1 MTFLLNAE
9 TIKNNILIV
18 SPSTTRINNK
28 LYRRISVG
36 SKNTPEFRKRLANAI
51 LSVSKISLDQSYLRN
66 YIELENNIPSLKV
79 KPKEIIFNNL
89 GEFYLIFILSS
100 FSSLT
105 NKLPLSAITR
115 RWIHKKTIVERYIL
129 DFLLIILLDYA
140 YTFQNI
146 SENKIEDY
154 KILDTL
160 ITKYNN
166 HANYYQKKIDIHLE
180 KRELEKSRIL
190 VNSEKKGIPFMGELK
205 FFSKERSLNN
215 KITYNFEPLEYIF
228 EYDQEYIFSNIAL
241 SNTDIDVILNFIS
254 HFFSNY
260 NTDYAEEKL
269 LEFHLLPNTDFY
281 EEYAPTFH
289 IYMEDDLDFIPRL
302 DGITKDGLRELLHN
316 IMDIEKAKEDI
327 YLETEKKAIEYIQ
340 ESENLNLEQVTEQLH
355 STYEEEFK
363 EYYNEDME
371 EFYSD
376 NLNAACEW
384 YNFKFFT
391 DCHRYQ
397 YNIFLENYLNDP
409 TKNNYHAL
417 KLIEAFIYYR
427 GNILVYNS
435 NILKIFDNICSK
447 NELYGITT
455 GTDFEVIPTN
465 PFILSKF

>member
-51 LSVSKISLDQSYLRN
+51 LLVSDISSKQSYLSN

-89 GEFYLIFILSS
+89 GEFYLILILSS

-105 NKLPLSAITR
+105 NKLPLSTTR
-115 RWIHKKTIVERYIL
+115 RWRHKKTIVERYIL
-129 DFLLIILLDYA
+129 DFLLIILLGYA

-146 SENKIEDY
+146 SVNKIEDY

-215 KITYNFEPLEYIF
+215 KITYNFEPLEHIF

-241 SNTDIDVILNFIS
+241 SNADINIILKFIS
-254 HFFSNY
+254 HYFSQENDY
-260 NTDYAEEKL
+260 YAEEKL
-269 LEFHLLPNTDFY
+269 LEFHLLPNSDFY
-281 EEYAPTFH
+281 KEYAPIFH
-289 IYMEDDLDFIPRL
+289 DYIDEADSIPRL
-302 DGITKDGLRELLHN
+302 ADITDDELKEILHN
-316 IMDIEKAKEDI
+316 IMDFEKVKEYI

-340 ESENLNLEQVTEQLH
+340 ESENLNLEQATEQLH

-363 EYYNEDME
+363 EYYNEDIE
-371 EFYSD
+371 EFYSE
-376 NLNAACEW
+376 NLYEACEW
-384 YNFKFFT
+384 YSFT
-391 DCHRYQ
+391 YFTNYHSYKYD
-397 YNIFLENYLNDP
+397 IFLENYLNNP
-409 TKNNYHAL
+409 TKDNYYTL
-417 KLIEAFIYYR
+417 KLMESLIFYR

-447 NELYGITT
+447 NELYGTPIWN
-455 GTDFEVIPTN
+455 DFGVIPTN
-465 PFILSKF
+465 PFIFSKF

>member
-254 HFFSNY
+254 HFFSNDDSY
-260 NTDYAEEKL
+260 YAEENL
-269 LEFHLLPNTDFY
+269 LKFHLLPNSDFY
-281 EEYAPTFH
+281 EEYAPIFH
-289 IYMEDDLDFIPRL
+289 DYIDTVDSIPRL
-302 DGITKDGLRELLHN
+302 ADITDDELKKILHN
-316 IMDIEKAKEDI
+316 IMDFEKVKEYI
-327 YLETEKKAIEYIQ
+327 YLNTEKKAIEDIQ
-340 ESENLNLEQVTEQLH
+340 ESENLNLEQATEQLH

-363 EYYNEDME
+363 EYYNKDIE
-371 EFYSD
+371 EFYSETIFE
-376 NLNAACEW
+376 ACEW
-384 YNFKFFT
+384 YSFT
-391 DCHRYQ
+391 YFTNYHSYK

-409 TKNNYHAL
+409 TKDNYYTL
-417 KLIEAFIYYR
+417 KLMESLIFYR

-447 NELYGITT
+447 NELYGTAIWN
-455 GTDFEVIPTN
+455 GFGVIPPN

>member
-51 LSVSKISLDQSYLRN
+51 LSVSKISLNQSYLRN

-160 ITKYNN
+160 ITKYN
-166 HANYYQKKIDIHLE
+166 
-180 KRELEKSRIL
+180 
-190 VNSEKKGIPFMGELK
+190 K
-205 FFSKERSLNN
+205 F
-215 KITYNFEPLEYIF
+215 
-228 EYDQEYIFSNIAL
+228 
-241 SNTDIDVILNFIS
+241 
-254 HFFSNY
+254 
-260 NTDYAEEKL
+260 
-269 LEFHLLPNTDFY
+269 
-281 EEYAPTFH
+281 
-289 IYMEDDLDFIPRL
+289 
-302 DGITKDGLRELLHN
+302 
-316 IMDIEKAKEDI
+316 
-327 YLETEKKAIEYIQ
+327 
-340 ESENLNLEQVTEQLH
+340 
-355 STYEEEFK
+355 
-363 EYYNEDME
+363 
-371 EFYSD
+371 
-376 NLNAACEW
+376 
-384 YNFKFFT
+384 
-391 DCHRYQ
+391 
-397 YNIFLENYLNDP
+397 
-409 TKNNYHAL
+409 
-417 KLIEAFIYYR
+417 
-427 GNILVYNS
+427 YNS
-435 NILKIFDNICSK
+435 NKEAPISLLLNGEERKLSDLLPQKEFGKFHTMAFFVFAPKKYKEEAKEIVVEELQKISQA
-447 NELYGITT
+447 
-455 GTDFEVIPTN
+455 
-465 PFILSKF
+465 

>member
-51 LSVSKISLDQSYLRN
+51 LSVSKISLNQSYLRN

-228 EYDQEYIFSNIAL
+228 EYDQEYIFSKIAL

-254 HFFSNY
+254 YFFSNY
-260 NTDYAEEKL
+260 DTDYAKETL
-269 LEFHLLPNTDFY
+269 LKFHLLPNSDFY

-289 IYMEDDLDFIPRL
+289 DYIDDVEIIPRI
-302 DGITKDGLRELLHN
+302 DDITNDGLREIIHN
-316 IMDIEKAKEDI
+316 IMDFEKVKEDI
-327 YLETEKKAIEYIQ
+327 YLQTEKRVIGYIQ
-340 ESENLNLEQVTEQLH
+340 EDENLNLEQATAQLH
-355 STYEEEFK
+355 STYEEMFK
-363 EYYNEDME
+363 KYYNEEIE
-371 EFYSD
+371 EFYF
-376 NLNAACEW
+376 NNINTACEW
-384 YNFKFFT
+384 YCFDYFT
-391 DCHRYQ
+391 YYHRNE
-397 YNIFLENYLNDP
+397 YNIFLENYLNEP
-409 TKNNYHAL
+409 TKNNYYAL
-417 KLIEAFIYYR
+417 KLMEYLIYYR
-427 GNILVYNS
+427 GNILVYNN
-435 NILKIFDNICSK
+435 NILQIFDNICSK
-447 NELYGITT
+447 NKLYGITT
-455 GTDFEVIPTN
+455 WVDQGIIPTN